1 MTAAAAA
8 RAGRTGQTRRRVRAV
23 AAAFAFAATSLSNA
37 AAAAPESPVTER
49 ARLVL
54 ETYCAECRESGA
66 GTLDM
71 NMLAANPRLITPK
84 KPDSSRAYLR
94 LFALTASARPKAD
107 AENDDKRNDEKRNDE
122 KPNEEKHNDDKRS
135 DGNGD
140 NGKAAKAANGEPP
153 EASRTQAP
161 TPAEIESVRDWIA
174 SLPARDEACRDRSPI
189 TAAEVEDMSDRW
201 MRSVGPAEAADTRFL
216 SLVHLWN
223 ACEPD
228 GRLEVARTAASALL
242 AAIARNRGAK
252 PATEIE
258 TLGDESALLVVRPS
272 ALAMTAGEWDRL
284 TASAPAALP
293 DTIPADWLAARILAP
308 PGDAAGDVAG
318 EVMKF
323 DGAVQ
328 QQLEPLARS
337 WTQDVDLMRA
347 AAEHGASVREM
358 AEALT
363 ANANTGDFQAARLL
377 NAAVPRAQWDALNRV
392 LDGTATGAPQEK
404 QNVPDNE
411 IDVVVWPD
419 KAVYRPRDLISMSV
433 VVSEACHLTLIDVD
447 RDGKAIVLFPNELQ
461 QDNLI
466 APNVAFSVPGA
477 TAGYQLRLERA
488 GEETLVAI
496 CQRHDFTPEGIAY
509 DYEKQRFRILGDW
522 RTFLRTAADHEKEIR
537 AAANAETIRRR
548 RRGRPAPKPEAPAAV
563 APSDVVEGR
572 AAATVVIEPANA
584 ANP

>member
-1 MTAAAAA
+1 MTAAATA
-8 RAGRTGQTRRRVRAV
+8 RAGRRGQTRRRARVV
-23 AAAFAFAATSLSNA
+23 AAAFALAGASLGTA
-37 AAAAPESPVTER
+37 AAAAPEAPVSER

-54 ETYCAECRESGA
+54 ETYCAECREAGA
-66 GTLDM
+66 GPLDM
-71 NMLAANPRLITPK
+71 NALAANPRLITPK
-84 KPDSSRAYLR
+84 KPDLSRAYLR
-94 LFALTASARPKAD
+94 LFALTASVRPKSD
-107 AENDDKRNDEKRNDE
+107 TENDEKRNDD
-122 KPNEEKHNDDKRS
+122 KRGDAKRS
-135 DGNGD
+135 DANGEASKPAKD
-140 NGKAAKAANGEPP
+140 KAANGEPS
-153 EASRTQAP
+153 EASKAQAP
-161 TPAEIESVRDWIA
+161 APAGIAPSPAEIESVRDWIA

-189 TAAEVEDMSDRW
+189 TAAEVEDMTDRW

-242 AAIARNRGAK
+242 AAIARNRGAA
-252 PATEIE
+252 PSTGIE

-272 ALAMTAGEWDRL
+272 ALAMTADEWDRL
-284 TASAPAALP
+284 TASAPSSIP
-293 DTIPADWLAARILAP
+293 DIVPADWLAARILAP
-308 PGDAAGDVAG
+308 PGDASGDA
-318 EVMKF
+318 MKF

-337 WTQDVDLMRA
+337 WTQDVDLTRA
-347 AAEHGASVREM
+347 AAEHGASEREM

-363 ANANTGDFQAARLL
+363 ANANTGNLQAARLL
-377 NAAVPRAQWDALNRV
+377 NAAVTRGQWDALNRV
-392 LDGTATGAPQEK
+392 LDGTAAGAPQDK
-404 QNVPDNE
+404 QNVPENE

-419 KAVYRPRDLISMSV
+419 RAVYRPRDLISVSV

-466 APNVAFSVPGA
+466 APGVAFAVPGA

-488 GEETLVAI
+488 GEETLVTI
-496 CQRHDFTPEGIAY
+496 CQRHDLTPEGIAY

-522 RTFLRTAADHEKEIR
+522 PTFLRTAADHEKEIR
-537 AAANAETIRRR
+537 AAANAETNRRR
-548 RRGRPAPKPEAPAAV
+548 RRGRSAPKPEVPAAV
-563 APSDVVEGR
+563 APADVVEGR
-572 AAATVVIEPANA
+572 AAATVIIEPANV